1 MEAPIPDRSYIGI
14 ANSFHDSAIAVVDA
28 AGEVCFAEA
37 TERGLQTKRAI
48 NNSPDQ
54 FLQIDRILSRHC
66 GAGTELVLAQPWS
79 SGMVSGMRENR
90 GLDSLGQFIGQARA
104 DEIPPLLM
112 DQYAFS
118 RFCQASAPPIID
130 ITASNLRFG
139 LSQAGRPAARDWPAI
154 RRYDHHLA
162 HAAAACFTSPF
173 EQGVCAVIDGYGE
186 GRSYSCYY
194 FDGGRIEPIATP
206 AHPQATSLGFFYML
220 VCRLC
225 GFGLFSGEEWK
236 VMGLAAYGRYDPA
249 IASLLEPL
257 VRVEGLNLVQCSFAE
272 TYQIYKKLERY
283 RRQPGSPPLSVAD
296 LAHTAQRIF
305 SDVMLAFLDT
315 LQRMSGARQLALGG
329 GCLLNSAATGLIVG
343 ATGFER
349 AHVFCAPADD
359 GNALGAALLA
369 WREDHPAAPRPA
381 KLQSPYLGSEMEPEA
396 IARLCAFGQ
405 VNARRLDPAEL
416 PRRIAAALAAGKI
429 VGWVQG
435 RAEYGPRA
443 LGNRSILADP
453 RSHDVKERIN
463 AQVKFREEFR
473 PFAPALLPEH
483 GEAYF
488 ENFQETPYMERALRF
503 RPGMRERVP
512 GVVHVDG
519 TGRLQT
525 VNRDWN
531 PKFHALIVAFH
542 ALTGVPILLNTS
554 FNVMGKPIIH
564 TVEDA
569 LAVFYTSGIDILVL
583 GDHVIEKAGHD

>member
-1 MEAPIPDRSYIGI
+1 MNDSTSNRSYIGI

-28 AGEVCFAEA
+28 AGEVRFAEA
-37 TERGLQTKRAI
+37 TERGLQNKRAI

-66 GAGTELVLAQPWS
+66 EAGSELVLAQPWS
-79 SGMVSGMRENR
+79 GSMVSGMRENR
-90 GLDSLGQFIGQARA
+90 GLDSLGQFIGQARP
-104 DEIPPLLM
+104 DEVPPLLM

-118 RFCQASAPPIID
+118 RFCQGSAPAIID

-139 LSQAGRPAARDWPAI
+139 LSQLGLPPTRAWPAI
-154 RRYDHHLA
+154 RQYDHHLA

-173 EQGVCAVIDGYGE
+173 EEGVCAVIDGYGE
-186 GRSYSCYY
+186 GRSYSCYH
-194 FDGGRIEPIATP
+194 FAGSRIEPIAIP

-257 VRVEGLNLVQCSFAE
+257 VRVEGLNLLQCSFSE

-305 SDVMLAFLDT
+305 SNVILAYLDN
-315 LQRMSGARQLALGG
+315 LQRMTGARQLALGG
-329 GCLLNSAATGLIVG
+329 GCLLNSAATGLIVES
-343 ATGFER
+343 TGFDR

-369 WREDHPAAPRPA
+369 WQEDHPATRRKAR
-381 KLQSPYLGSEMEPEA
+381 LQSPYLGSEMEPDS

-405 VNARRLDPAEL
+405 VRAERLEPDVL
-416 PRRIAAALAAGKI
+416 STRIAESLAAGKI
-429 VGWVQG
+429 IGWVQG

-453 RSHDVKERIN
+453 RSRDVKERIN

-473 PFAPALLPEH
+473 PFAPAILAEH
-483 GEAYF
+483 GDAYF
-488 ENFQETPYMERALRF
+488 ENYQDTPYMERALRF

-525 VNRDWN
+525 IKRDWN
-531 PKFHALIVAFH
+531 PKFHALVEKFH

-583 GDHVIEKAGHD
+583 GDHVIEKVGHD